1 MVDVGKKIR
10 YDEARN
16 AEYVRWRGKRVYG
29 SWNEMN
35 PTEDNRV
42 NTTGLRKHITQTKDG
57 RLLLNERTWDK
68 AINP

>member
-10 YDEARN
+10 YDEARG

-35 PTEDNRV
+35 PTKDNKV
-42 NTTGLRKHITQTKDG
+42 NTTGIKNHITQGRVG
-57 RLLLNERTWDK
+57 RLLLNEENWDK
-68 AINP
+68 VINP